1 MGTYVVYLDPIAER
15 RLMRIAGETGR
26 KVEELI
32 ASAAEEGALSYF
44 RHRTDDPGRPPQRRE
59 ASHA

>member
-1 MGTYVVYLDPIAER
+1 MAAYTVYLEPIAER
-15 RLMRIAGETGR
+15 RLMRISGETGR
-26 KVEELI
+26 KVEDLI
-32 ASAAEEGALSYF
+32 ASAAEEEALGYF